1 MYASCRGSEWA
12 QPDQANAHL
21 DTYHRNDFG
30 NAYACTLTDIKLL
43 TLKNHPM
50 TMSAALQTPHL
61 VGRVQIRF
69 EQQKNGTNHEWRLFV
84 RNAENKRLYFVAAFL
99 RILKR
104 FHILVGVC
112 NDLPLIIYRT
122 SDGAIQNIGFTNIE
136 QAMRSA
142 ASDVYGLHPI
152 RDKAALHKRSSQVL
166 LYILH
171 GIQSFSY
178 YVFCM

>member
-69 EQQKNGTNHEWRLFV
+69 EQQITAPITNGASSFVTRKTNASISLQHF
-84 RNAENKRLYFVAAFL
+84 
-99 RILKR
+99 
-104 FHILVGVC
+104 
-112 NDLPLIIYRT
+112 
-122 SDGAIQNIGFTNIE
+122 
-136 QAMRSA
+136 SA
-142 ASDVYGLHPI
+142 S
-152 RDKAALHKRSSQVL
+152 
-166 LYILH
+166 
-171 GIQSFSY
+171 
-178 YVFCM
+178 